1 VVDEYSWDQVLEA
14 GLFVPGG
21 VSSLRLANLSIYV
34 AALLPDLGPLGLR
47 LFGVRLSS
55 PILGR

>member
-1 VVDEYSWDQVLEA
+1 MVDEYSWDQVLEA

-34 AALLPDLGPLGLR
+34 RGLQNLHGTYPR
-47 LFGVRLSS
+47 MMEFCS
-55 PILGR
+55 